1 MNYKYCLYQRIDDLF
16 LITLSNDFKD
26 VEYNKDYMIIY
37 NVTVHFIDG
46 DIEIEGIEDRVYFR
60 RFPTKLTDLTYSP
73 RKEDIKISKEI
84 KLFGFTIKDS
94 YCYVEGW
101 YRTEPIDR
109 VKYTFKNYAL
119 KECL

>member
-1 MNYKYCLYQRIDDLF
+1 MNYKYCLYQIRNGLC

-26 VEYNKDYMIIY
+26 IKHSKDATIIY

-46 DIEIEGIEDRVYFR
+46 DVEIEGIEDRVYFR
-60 RFPTKLTDLTYSP
+60 RFPTKLTELEYSP

-84 KLFGFTIKDS
+84 KLFGFKIKDS